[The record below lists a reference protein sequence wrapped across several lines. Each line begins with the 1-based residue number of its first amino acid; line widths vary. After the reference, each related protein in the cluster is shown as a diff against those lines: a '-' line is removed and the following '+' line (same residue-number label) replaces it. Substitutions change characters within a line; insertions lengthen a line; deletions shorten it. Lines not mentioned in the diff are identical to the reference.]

1 MRKALFYAIKPGLY
15 GPRIIAVTT
24 ERGGRWWG
32 RDTRDDLGT
41 HGRASDIKGRFD
53 TEEQATAVRDQVQR
67 IHDHFRN
74 ERRKMEAM
82 SRRMHH
88 AEDQCITEIIQS
100 APARQADV
108 ITIEVTSTSVSTAEF
123 LKETRHDR
131 IPEPRTD

>member
-1 MRKALFYAIKPGLY
+1 MS
-15 GPRIIAVTT
+15 RIIQAVLLHSFDP
-24 ERGGRWWG
+24 G
-32 RDTRDDLGT
+32 
-41 HGRASDIKGRFD
+41 SDGLQLLFNLLVAAI
-53 TEEQATAVRDQVQR
+53 QVIDA
-67 IHDHFRN
+67 IHDRSAFRN

-131 IPEPRTD
+131 IPEPRTN